1 MSGCVL
7 QDEPQIT
14 GPIYWLLLVQHGET
28 QEDNTDPLSNKKDK
42 DHGQQIQTNV
52 KLNSAELK
60 KNQLNISTSSVLTH
74 FLFYTTAA
82 GLTYAGGPASCL
94 TTPEPPRC
102 PQGLR

>member
-1 MSGCVL
+1 MLFICFLVYTQKPGQGVEMLMWTYRPMSGCVL

-52 KLNSAELK
+52 K
-60 KNQLNISTSSVLTH
+60 
-74 FLFYTTAA
+74 
-82 GLTYAGGPASCL
+82 
-94 TTPEPPRC
+94 
-102 PQGLR
+102 